1 MDVEKVVAEGSD
13 EAVRSAE
20 VRTQDGCD
28 ASGTPGILEEGRGS
42 SLVSDG
48 EGADVVDGPNSSAV
62 SVDDSTALMC
72 SEIQQ
77 RLERDEELSD
87 AQLDFV
93 ADTAVDVVRSLLG
106 FFGETHCEIDEYD
119 GDEGELIL
127 DVNGGDLAV
136 LIGRHGR
143 VLDSFQSLVSS
154 LVSKRLGFHYPIV
167 VDIEGYKS
175 RRKQKVQSLARAA
188 AERAKRQGKARMKPM
203 SPYERRLVHLAL
215 VNDPDVTTH
224 SEGEDPERYV
234 VITAVR

>member
-1 MDVEKVVAEGSD
+1 MDVEKIATEGSD
-13 EAVRSAE
+13 ESPIPVEMVNEVAGDDVDGSAE
-20 VRTQDGCD
+20 Q
-28 ASGTPGILEEGRGS
+28 
-42 SLVSDG
+42 VSED
-48 EGADVVDGPNSSAV
+48 
-62 SVDDSTALMC
+62 
-72 SEIQQ
+72 IQE
-77 RLERDEELSD
+77 RLEKGESLSD

-127 DVNGGDLAV
+127 DVNDGDLAV

-167 VDIEGYKS
+167 VDIEGYKN
-175 RRKQKVQSLARAA
+175 RRKQKVQGLARSA

-215 VNDPDVTTH
+215 LDDPDVTTH